1 MATRKIRVT
10 MSGTQVDSQGPI
22 VDIDFNDENL
32 DADIDVDAVTGS
44 GSVVKEYTV
53 DVDAG
58 VYDLDIIYK
67 NDLGGDLGDRNFVIE
82 SIEAAADGVNYNGLV
97 VTEENSN
104 LTTANFGTDRM
115 GWTRTLD
122 ENFDAEAGWSET
134 NLRHITNSSYDPSAE
149 RTDTLTDGRW
159 LAAGVTDPGANP
171 QYHWEFKLNPMKI
184 WTSGKYTFKI
194 NF

>member
-1 MATRKIRVT
+1 
-10 MSGTQVDSQGPI
+10 MSGTPVDDQGPI
-22 VDIDFNDENL
+22 VDIDFNGETL
-32 DADIDVDAVTGS
+32 DVDIDVDAVTGS

-53 DVDAG
+53 DVEAG
-58 VYDLDIIYK
+58 VYDLDIIFK
-67 NDLGGDLGDRNFVIE
+67 NDLGRESGDRNLVIE
-82 SIEAAADGVNYNGLV
+82 LIEAAADGVNYNGLV

-104 LTTANFGTDRM
+104 LTLWSNFDRM

-134 NLRHITNSSYDPSAE
+134 NLRHIKNSSYDPSAE
-149 RTDTLTDGRW
+149 RTDTQPDGRW

-171 QYHWEFKLNPMKI
+171 LYHWEFVLKPMNF